1 MNHGDLD
8 LVYFW
13 AAILIALTPVLIFG
27 GIGVWLVR
35 KFWKERREAQVRS
48 AEFGMRNA
56 EQKRGRPFRVPTSAF
71 GVKFLP

>member
-48 AEFGMRNA
+48 AEFGMRN
-56 EQKRGRPFRVPTSAF
+56 
-71 GVKFLP
+71 

>member
-35 KFWKERREAQVRS
+35 KFWKEQR
-48 AEFGMRNA
+48 GTRNA
-56 EQKRGRPFRVPTSAF
+56 ERGTEARASVPRSDFRVPR
-71 GVKFLP
+71 

>member
-35 KFWKERREAQVRS
+35 KFWREREGSGEQGAGS
-48 AEFGMRNA
+48 RN
-56 EQKRGRPFRVPTSAF
+56 
-71 GVKFLP
+71 